1 MLYYAICD
9 CDNCFVSC
17 ERVFNPSLEG
27 KPVVV
32 LSNNDGCVIA
42 RSREAKALGVKMGM
56 PYYQM
61 QRMFSNQ
68 IVSLSS
74 NYELYADMTA
84 RVMSLIRKAA
94 PAFFRYS
101 IDEAFCLLPDITS
114 TEAKIWGE
122 HLTQWILQATGMP
135 LSIGIASNKTV
146 AKIATSFAKNYPGY
160 HHCCVIDSDEKRIKA
175 LSLTDISDIWGIG
188 RKLSSSLSKSGI
200 HTAFDFASKTGE
212 WVKNK
217 HNIITQRTWR
227 ELNGDDCIPDEE
239 TASQKSITISR
250 SFAKMTC
257 DFDELRAHVSN
268 FASRCA
274 EKLRKQ
280 HAVAS
285 TIGVYIVTNRFRTD
299 MPQYGNSFDF
309 PLSTPTDSTITIVNV
324 ACDALRRIY
333 REGYQYKK
341 AGVVLMGVSSNQGL
355 QHDLFE
361 FTPEKVEKLKNL
373 DNVID
378 SINHN
383 QGKHTLTICSQ
394 QYSNADTAD
403 ETKSFTDIIRHDHR
417 SPCPTTRWSD
427 IIKLR

>member
-1 MLYYAICD
+1 MLYAICD

-61 QRMFSNQ
+61 QRMFNDQ

-114 TEAKIWGE
+114 TETKIWGE

-175 LSLTDISDIWGIG
+175 LSLTDISDVWGIG

-200 HTAFDFASKTGE
+200 HTAFDFASKPVE

-250 SFAKMTC
+250 SFAKMTG
-257 DFDELRAHVSN
+257 DFDELRVLVSIS
-268 FASRCA
+268 ASRCA

-378 SINHN
+378 SINHH

-394 QYSNADTAD
+394 QYSNAGTAD
-403 ETKSFTDIIRHDHR
+403 EAKSFADIIRHDHR

-427 IIKLR
+427 LIKLR